1 MTFKNVFGNSWRFFS
16 PWGMH
21 LLSLHAACRSWTS
34 SIQLVQSR
42 SNSFSSAMCH
52 QMDPKDFAGIWDTY
66 CVRKTNHF
74 NFTNALTARVV
85 GALQVTSQP
94 ASSIL
99 LCSPLPSGTRRTPG
113 PSIPWFYL
121 PTSFSVCLVFFP
133 PSPCFARWF
142 WPDLMNRSH
151 VHTTSICVSLPLVRN
166 SSYDPI
172 ACWILA
178 RTSSLVTWSLYEM
191 RSVLR

>member
-1 MTFKNVFGNSWRFFS
+1 
-16 PWGMH
+16 MH

-52 QMDPKDFAGIWDTY
+52 HMDPKDFAGIWDTY

-74 NFTNALTARVV
+74 NFTYALTARVV

-99 LCSPLPSGTRRTPG
+99 LCSPLPSWTRR
-113 PSIPWFYL
+113 IPDLHIPLVLSSHLF
-121 PTSFSVCLVFFP
+121 VCLP
-133 PSPCFARWF
+133 CLLPSFTAPCKMIWARHEERETCPYHF
-142 WPDLMNRSH
+142 
-151 VHTTSICVSLPLVRN
+151 SLRLFTMGRRC
-166 SSYDPI
+166 SYCPI
-172 ACWILA
+172 A
-178 RTSSLVTWSLYEM
+178 SF
-191 RSVLR
+191 